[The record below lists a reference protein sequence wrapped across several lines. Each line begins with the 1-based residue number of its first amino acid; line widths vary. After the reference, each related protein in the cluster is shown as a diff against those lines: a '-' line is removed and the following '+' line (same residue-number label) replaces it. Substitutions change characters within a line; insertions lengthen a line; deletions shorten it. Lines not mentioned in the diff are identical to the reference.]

1 MTALFLE
8 TSTSSTKENVFIT
21 LGFFLFLI
29 GIVQLIG
36 AIVRTIGAI
45 IYKQNLKLLLIYWL
59 FVAIFCLVF
68 YIFIKFNYD
77 IFIWIPFAILIA
89 IWYWIKIVFTKKQ
102 KNFLHLKFKI

>member
-21 LGFFLFLI
+21 LGFFHFLI

-45 IYKQNLKLLLIYWL
+45 IFKRNLKLLLIYWL
-59 FVAIFCLVF
+59 LVGMFSLILYGFVKL
-68 YIFIKFNYD
+68 NYD

-89 IWYWIKIVFTKKQ
+89 IWYWVNIVFKKQ
-102 KNFLHLKFKI
+102 TKDFFIP

>member
-21 LGFFLFLI
+21 LGFFHFLI

-36 AIVRTIGAI
+36 AIVRTISAI

-59 FVAIFCLVF
+59 QVAIFSLVLYGF
-68 YIFIKFNYD
+68 VKLNYD

-89 IWYWIKIVFTKKQ
+89 IWYWVNIVFKKQ
-102 KNFLHLKFKI
+102 TKDFFIP

>member
-21 LGFFLFLI
+21 LGFFHFLI

-45 IYKQNLKLLLIYWL
+45 IFKRNLKLLLIYWL
-59 FVAIFCLVF
+59 LVGMFSLILYGFVKL
-68 YIFIKFNYD
+68 NYD

-89 IWYWIKIVFTKKQ
+89 IWYWVNIVFKKQ
-102 KNFLHLKFKI
+102 TKVFFIP

>member
-21 LGFFLFLI
+21 LGFFHFLI

-45 IYKQNLKLLLIYWL
+45 IFKRNLKLLLIYWL
-59 FVAIFCLVF
+59 LVGKFSLILYGFVKL
-68 YIFIKFNYD
+68 NYD

-89 IWYWIKIVFTKKQ
+89 IWYWVKIVFTKQ
-102 KNFLHLKFKI
+102 TNDFFVP

>member
-45 IYKQNLKLLLIYWL
+45 IYKQSLKLLLMYWL
-59 FVAIFCLVF
+59 LVAIFCLVF
-68 YIFIKFNYD
+68 YIFEKYKYD

-89 IWYWIKIVFTKKQ
+89 IWYWVKIVFTKKT
-102 KNFLHLKFKI
+102 KDFIML

>member
-45 IYKQNLKLLLIYWL
+45 IYKQNLKLLLMYWL
-59 FVAIFCLVF
+59 LVAIFCLIF
-68 YIFIKFNYD
+68 YIFKKYKYD

-89 IWYWIKIVFTKKQ
+89 IWYWVKIVFTKKT
-102 KNFLHLKFKI
+102 KDYFML